1 MGRFSINA
9 MFFSWCY
16 GLFASTFMF
25 VGLLTISFLA
35 DRAGVFL
42 AWVWS
47 NAGLVVGGI
56 IVLSVIFGFVVMTTA
71 LDSDV

>member
-1 MGRFSINA
+1 MGKFSINA

-25 VGLLTISFLA
+25 VGLLIISFLA
-35 DRAGVFL
+35 DRADMFL

-47 NAGLVVGGI
+47 NAGLVVDGI
-56 IVLSVIFGFVVMTTA
+56 VVLSIIFGFVVMMTA
-71 LDSDV
+71 LDTD

>member
-35 DRAGVFL
+35 DRADVFL
-42 AWVWS
+42 AWVGA
-47 NAGLVVGGI
+47 NVGLVI
-56 IVLSVIFGFVVMTTA
+56 DCIVVTSVIFGFVVMMTA
-71 LDSDV
+71 LDSDI